1 MIEREFTERDI
12 HLALDGEMPADERP
26 AFERWLEAHPD
37 MKARFS
43 RFEAD
48 QLRLRETLDP
58 ILYERPPPALAGA
71 QGVSGGTGRSVWWR
85 AAAAAALLAAGGA
98 AGYLLGTGNPFAEPE
113 VARIGGWAIDA
124 HLVYAAEKRHV
135 VEVGAD
141 DKEHLVGW
149 LSTRLGTDL
158 IAPDFSS
165 EGYSL
170 IGGRLLPA
178 GERHAA
184 QFMYERADGDR
195 ISLYVT
201 RDPAGRE
208 KEVTLRR
215 EDDGCAFYW
224 LDNGYGFAVAGTS
237 SEDTLLALANETQR
251 QLPAAGS

>member
-1 MIEREFTERDI
+1 
-12 HLALDGEMPADERP
+12 MPAEER
-26 AFERWLEAHPD
+26 AGFERWLEAHPD
-37 MKARFS
+37 MKARWA

-48 QLRLRETLDP
+48 QQRLRETLEP
-58 ILYERPPPALAGA
+58 VLYEKLPPALAGVKGA
-71 QGVSGGTGRSVWWR
+71 SEGAGRPVWWR
-85 AAAAAALLAAGGA
+85 AAAAAALLAIGGLG
-98 AGYLLGTGNPFAEPE
+98 GYVLGAGNPFTQSE

-141 DKEHLVGW
+141 EKDHLVGW
-149 LSTRLGTDL
+149 LSNRLGTEL
-158 IAPDFSS
+158 VAPDFSS
-165 EGYSL
+165 QGYHL

-178 GERHAA
+178 GERMAA

-195 ISLYVT
+195 ISLYIT
-201 RDPAGRE
+201 RDPANRE

-224 LDNGYGFAVAGTS
+224 LGNGYGFAVAGTS

-251 QLPAAGS
+251 QLAVARG